1 MWHPSYG
8 EMAAQQL
15 DEWRLD
21 ASRERL
27 SCGQKALSPAPI
39 ASVRI
44 KLGRTLVKLGER
56 IAGTTARPAMR

>member
-21 ASRERL
+21 ASRERTVAGA
-27 SCGQKALSPAPI
+27 SGAPSS
-39 ASVRI
+39 ASSARI
-44 KLGRTLVKLGER
+44 LLGRTLVKIGER
-56 IAGTTARPAMR
+56 LAGTAARPAMR